1 MKALPGQ
8 TSFLRP
14 AVLSIL
20 LSGGLGIL
28 SSSHAAVNFVFNFTD
43 APGFGFNA
51 AGQTGLD
58 RQAGLAQAADY
69 VGSFLANY
77 NATINIDVNGS
88 VTNDTTLASASS
100 NYNAPY
106 PGEGFGFRGDIM
118 TKILTGVDPSAG
130 ADGQV
135 NWNFEDFSWEPLSD
149 FQAGELDLIS
159 TGIHELTHALGFASG
174 IFQDGSDS
182 WGNAIGSTSAWT
194 PFDQFVADSTG
205 NLINNMFEMDISRWN
220 TASVGGDGEL
230 NGLFFNG
237 MNAMAAN
244 GGNLVRLYSP
254 TTYSSGSSGSHLDT
268 NFYTGSA
275 ENLMNHASSV
285 AEGLDFRN
293 YTAIELGIL
302 RDIGYVDIIPETSS
316 SLLGIFG
323 AVFLLNRRRR
333 SC

>member
-1 MKALPGQ
+1 MKVLPGRK
-8 TSFLRP
+8 SSLSP

-20 LSGGLGIL
+20 LGAGLGL
-28 SSSHAAVNFVFNFTD
+28 SSSSQAAVNFIFNFTD
-43 APGFGFNA
+43 AVGFGFNA
-51 AGQTGLD
+51 VGQTGLD
-58 RQAGLAQAADY
+58 RQAGLAQAANY
-69 VGSFLANY
+69 VGSFLVNY

-88 VTNDTTLASASS
+88 VTNDNTLASASS
-100 NYNAPY
+100 HFNASY
-106 PGEGFGFRGDIM
+106 PGEGFGVRGDIM

-159 TGIHELTHALGFASG
+159 TGIHELTHALGFANG

-182 WGNAIGSTSAWT
+182 WGNALGTTSAWT
-194 PFDQFVADSTG
+194 PFDQFVADNTG
-205 NLINNMFEMDISRWN
+205 SLINNAFEMDIARWN
-220 TASVGGDGEL
+220 TASVGGDGAL

-237 MNAMAAN
+237 ANAMAAN

-254 TTYSSGSSGSHLDT
+254 TTYSGGSTGSHLDT
-268 NFYTGSA
+268 NFYTGAA
-275 ENLMNHASSV
+275 ENMMNHASSIP
-285 AEGLDFRN
+285 EGLDFRD

-302 RDIGYVDIIPETSS
+302 RDLGYADLIPETSS
-316 SLLGIFG
+316 SLLGILG
-323 AVFLLNRRRR
+323 AVFFLNRRRR